1 MVKLILIAGTGG
13 FIGSALRFIVSRYF
27 HLTYDTVF
35 PWATLLVNIL
45 GCFLIGIVYGISE
58 RGSFLSPE
66 WRIFLTVGLIGGFTT
81 FSSFSNDAFIMLQ
94 SREVLRFAGYTGC
107 SFFFG
112 ILAVFLG
119 RAIIKLI

>member
-13 FIGSALRFIVSRYF
+13 FIGSALRFLVSRYF
-27 HLTYDTVF
+27 QFTYDTVF

-45 GCFLIGIVYGISE
+45 GCLLIGIVYGISE
-58 RGSFLSPE
+58 KGSFLSPE

-94 SREVLRFAGYTGC
+94 SREVLRFAGYTGF

-112 ILAVFLG
+112 ILAVFFG

>member
-13 FIGSALRFIVSRYF
+13 FIGSALRFLVSRYF

-58 RGSFLSPE
+58 KGSFLSPE

-94 SREVLRFAGYTGC
+94 SREVLRFAGYTGF

-112 ILAVFLG
+112 ILSVFLG